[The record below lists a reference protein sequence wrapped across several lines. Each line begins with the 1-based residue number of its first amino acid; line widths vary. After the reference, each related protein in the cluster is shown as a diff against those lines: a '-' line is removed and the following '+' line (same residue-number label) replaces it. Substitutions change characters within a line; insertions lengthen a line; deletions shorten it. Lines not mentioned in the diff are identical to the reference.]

1 LVFFLV
7 WLIRFIGRK
16 ILGGYGFLLK
26 RSAKYN
32 RQGFVVQ
39 ILGIGLVLLAFGK

>member
-1 LVFFLV
+1 LV
-7 WLIRFIGRK
+7 WLIQFIGRK
-16 ILGGYGFLLK
+16 ILRGYGFLLK

-39 ILGIGLVLLAFGK
+39 ILGLGLVVFAFGK